1 MCPRLRRWSPPTV
14 PDRPALAASPP
25 VCLALPPRVRLRP
38 TRLPS
43 PLSPALYRPV
53 ALNVCQFVDVYA
65 TGGVV
70 PNVTAT
76 LSSAWASF
84 NDIAFVQ
91 TLNLGNLITT
101 GVLNQPP
108 APGGLPVKHL
118 GFPICVNQSLS
129 PQGAGTVT
137 TNITIQGSGV
147 GTITIPVTFI
157 TSPNSPGAA
166 NFKQIGI
173 FRNSIAGLGA
183 GFVLDSNTTGAN
195 YTTATTGPSG
205 SSAIREN
212 CLLSHTTATCLAET
226 IEEGLTDHALRQR
239 ITASAGAIDRKSTRL
254 NSSHLG

>member
-1 MCPRLRRWSPPTV
+1 VGITAPATFNGTVTFTATAATGGATVQVPITVNVTPAPTLVSTNCPGQTRAGGVTTGLPCVAPSGTTPANAVAFTGLTGTV
-14 PDRPALAASPP
+14 PPGGFS
-25 VCLALPPRVRLRP
+25 
-38 TRLPS
+38 
-43 PLSPALYRPV
+43 
-53 ALNVCQFVDVYA
+53 VCQFVDVYA

-91 TLNLGNLITT
+91 TLNLGNLTST

-108 APGGLPVKHL
+108 APGGLPVNGL
-118 GFPICVNQSLS
+118 GFPICVNQSLA

-205 SSAIREN
+205 SSAIAR
-212 CLLSHTTATCLAET
+212 TAC
-226 IEEGLTDHALRQR
+226 
-239 ITASAGAIDRKSTRL
+239 
-254 NSSHLG
+254 